1 MGLGKYNATSDVPTL
16 VQVQK
21 LFISVVQH
29 FGKGPGFVIT
39 LCGEL
44 MW

>member
-21 LFISVVQH
+21 LLLVLYNTLARALELSLPFVVN
-29 FGKGPGFVIT
+29 
-39 LCGEL
+39 
-44 MW
+44 